1 MTKKSLYLKGLTSEI
16 IKISKKY
23 LKTHW
28 LMKRKINCE
37 TARNFSIV
45 KALEKLG
52 HFPKKTTEKEAWFLS
67 PFRSETQASFKV
79 SKTKNRWYDHGAGI
93 GGNVI
98 DLTCKILKCSIKE
111 GLSFLNSDTLF
122 FSFQQQQN
130 FIKKETGIKIVKVQD
145 IIHPAL
151 IQYLNFRGIS
161 HSIAKIYCNEIWYA
175 FKDKQFFAIG
185 LKNNKSGWELRN
197 KFFKNSS
204 SPKCYTYIQNN
215 KKQLAILEGIFDL
228 LSLGVIN
235 KVLLETSDILVLNS
249 IAFIKDIETYFPKY
263 DLVNLYLDNDKAG
276 KDATNHLTKNN
287 KNVIDQSHCYK
298 NHKDLNDLLCYEKR
312 KEV

>member
-1 MTKKSLYLKGLTSEI
+1 
-16 IKISKKY
+16 
-23 LKTHW
+23 
-28 LMKRKINCE
+28 MKRKINCE

-79 SKTKNRWYDHGAGI
+79 SKTKNRWYDHGAGF

-111 GLSFLNSDTLF
+111 ALSFLNSDTLF
-122 FSFQQQQN
+122 FFQQQQN
-130 FIKKETGIKIVKVQD
+130 ITKKETGINIIKVQD

-151 IQYLNFRGIS
+151 IQYLNFRSIS
-161 HSIAKIYCNEIWYA
+161 LSVAKIYCKEVWYIH
-175 FKDKQFFAIG
+175 KEKTFFAIG
-185 LKNNKSGWELRN
+185 LKNNKNGWELRN
-197 KFFKNSS
+197 KIFKNSS

-215 KKQLAILEGIFDL
+215 KEQLTILEGMFDL
-228 LSLGVIN
+228 LSLAVRIET
-235 KVLLETSDILVLNS
+235 LLETSDILVLNS
-249 IAFIKDIETYFPKY
+249 IAYAKDIEKYIPKY
-263 DLVNLYLDNDKAG
+263 DLVNLYLDNDKPG
-276 KDATNHLTKNN
+276 KNTTKYLTENHKNI
-287 KNVIDQSHCYK
+287 IDQSNIYK
-298 NHKDLNDLLCYEKR
+298 NHKDLNDLLCYENR